1 MRCICG
7 LENGVYAV
15 RPDSITGFNKAF
27 GLLTKEPNKRV
38 LTFSLVDYLTNKTI
52 DFKKYDVILF
62 KNYEQYANHFD
73 TMLKELGKHS
83 VVVLGIP
90 NEHHAIVRSN
100 MFNWVEASDNKI
112 NIFYV

>member
-1 MRCICG
+1 MRCVCN
-7 LENGVYAV
+7 LKNGVYAV
-15 RPDSITGFNKAF
+15 RPDSMTGFNKAF

-38 LTFSLVDYLTNKTI
+38 LTFSLVDCLKNKI
-52 DFKKYDVILF
+52 VNFEKCDIILF

-73 TMLKELGKHS
+73 AMLKELGKHS

-100 MFNWVEASDNKI
+100 MFIWVEASDNKI